1 MSILVTRLLI
11 DRLPLTS
18 SPISRQVSVDTSR
31 QAVELTEMPSSAT
44 PASFAEPSTL
54 LLARHSGD
62 FDLDR
67 FLDEINL
74 SGFNGI

>member
-1 MSILVTRLLI
+1 MTLERIR
-11 DRLPLTS
+11 DK
-18 SPISRQVSVDTSR
+18 
-31 QAVELTEMPSSAT
+31 VELEVMPSSAT